1 MSGTREESG
10 SPWFAKTEKD
20 LEAMADKLAGEARGW
35 NGPERVFTPE
45 EFGRIPGEK
54 ATAAIQRAVDAAA
67 ENGGVVRLDRGKY
80 ISGTIEMRSGVCLEI
95 CAGSELLGSTCLADY
110 PERRAKRLTV
120 QDTSMG
126 MHQSLIYAE
135 GCENICLRGEGVL
148 DGQGNPWN
156 FPGEETAQGTPGR
169 PFLLRV
175 IDCSHVHIANLT
187 MKNAACWMQNYLNCE
202 DLLIE
207 GITVRNHANYNNDG
221 MDIDGC
227 RSVVIR
233 RCRVSSG
240 DDALCFKGAGQREL
254 RRVLVEDCE
263 VWSACNAV
271 KVGTDTQGDFRQVLI
286 RRCRI
291 GGLAEDPSG
300 LKHACSDSGI
310 SLEMVD
316 GGVLEDFLIRDIFI
330 ARAWSPFFLRL
341 ENRGRVKPGDP
352 VPGPGTLRRVLFRN
366 ITGEENGPRGS
377 YMLGIPEKP
386 IEDIAFRNIMIRQK
400 ASAGPVLKDSDF
412 SEMRGVYPD
421 AHMIDGT
428 GDAPAYGLW
437 ARHVKGL
444 HLDNYEVRPAGK
456 DPRPFI
462 ESSDAEFSFSG
473 PEPRKRD
480 AAERT

>member
-1 MSGTREESG
+1 MSAAREETR
-10 SPWFAKTEKD
+10 SPWFVKTERD
-20 LEAMADKLAGEARGW
+20 LEAMAEKLTGEVRGW
-35 NGPERVFTPE
+35 SGTETVFTPE
-45 EFGRIPGEK
+45 EFGWVPGEK
-54 ATAAIQRAVDAAA
+54 ATSAIQQAVNAAA
-67 ENGGVVRLDRGKY
+67 VSGGIVRLDGGQY
-80 ISGTIEMRSGVCLEI
+80 VSGTIEMRSGVCLEI
-95 CAGSELLGSTCLADY
+95 CAGSALLGSTLLSDY
-110 PERRAKRLTV
+110 PEHHAKRLTV

-126 MHQSLIYAE
+126 MHQSLICAE
-135 GCENICLRGEGVL
+135 GCEDICLRGGGIL
-148 DGQGNPWN
+148 DGQGSPAN
-156 FPGEETAQGTPGR
+156 FPGAETAQGTPGR
-169 PFLLRV
+169 PFLIRI
-175 IDCSHVHIANLT
+175 IDCRRVHIANLT

-202 DLLIE
+202 NLLIE

-227 RSVVIR
+227 RNAVIR
-233 RCRVSSG
+233 NCRVSSG

-254 RRVLVEDCE
+254 RRVLVEDCDFY
-263 VWSACNAV
+263 SACNAV

-300 LKHACSDSGI
+300 LKHACADSGI

-316 GGVLEDFLIRDIFI
+316 GGTLEDFVIRDVFI
-330 ARAWSPFFLRL
+330 TRAWSPFFLRL

-352 VPGPGTLRRVLFRN
+352 PPGPGTLRRILFCN

-386 IEDIAFRNIMIRQK
+386 IEDIVFRNITIRQR
-400 ASAGPVLKDSDF
+400 ASAGPVKKDSDF

-421 AHMIDGT
+421 AHMIDET
-428 GDAPAYGLW
+428 GDAPAFGLW

-444 HLDNYEVRPAGK
+444 RLDRYEVHPTGN

-462 ESSDAEFSFSG
+462 ESSDAGFS
-473 PEPRKRD
+473 
-480 AAERT
+480 A

>member
-10 SPWFAKTEKD
+10 FPWFVKTEKD
-20 LEAMADKLAGEARGW
+20 LEAMADELAGEVRGW

-45 EFGRIPGEK
+45 EFGLIPGEK
-54 ATAAIQRAVDAAA
+54 ATAAIQRAVDVAAV
-67 ENGGVVRLDRGKY
+67 NGGVVRLGRGKY

-95 CAGSELLGSTCLADY
+95 CTGSELLGSTCLADY
-110 PERRAKRLTV
+110 PEYRAKRLTV

-135 GCENICLRGEGVL
+135 GCDNICLRGGGVL
-148 DGQGNPWN
+148 DGQGSPAN

-263 VWSACNAV
+263 FWSACNAV

-310 SLEMVD
+310 SLELVD
-316 GGVLEDFLIRDIFI
+316 GGVLEDFLIRDIFM

-386 IEDIAFRNIMIRQK
+386 IEDIAFRNITIRQK

-437 ARHVKGL
+437 ARHAKGL
-444 HLDNYEVRPAGK
+444 CLDNYEVRPEGN
-456 DPRPFI
+456 DPRPFL
-462 ESSDAEFSFSG
+462 ESSDAEFTLPGKTSFI
-473 PEPRKRD
+473 
-480 AAERT
+480 